1 MNHETDVSEEG
12 ISCDHEKEEGLAPR
26 SQLSLSRV
34 VERMGGGGK
43 EQGETSFGQDL
54 QSLST
59 KPGQVSTHSVL
70 HGRDKASCTD
80 LNLTKSFQIS
90 LAT

>member
-1 MNHETDVSEEG
+1 MSHETDISEG
-12 ISCDHEKEEGLAPR
+12 WISCDHEKEKGLAPR

-43 EQGETSFGQDL
+43 EQGETPFGQDL